1 MGVVIADCGSGDRPG
16 DCCCSTRLEAASTK
30 HVGTSTLLRRLELLH
45 QREGAWSKAVSWVF
59 SFWLQPCCPGIRL
72 PVAVSHRCGELPLL
86 HLHPM
91 FIQGQLEPHFGHS
104 PFGIGCI
111 AMPSPEL
118 VCSLLLGTDAF
129 A

>member
-1 MGVVIADCGSGDRPG
+1 M
-16 DCCCSTRLEAASTK
+16 AAPEGRSLVQGCELGFLFLAPALLPR
-30 HVGTSTLLRRLELLH
+30 HTS
-45 QREGAWSKAVSWVF
+45 
-59 SFWLQPCCPGIRL
+59 

-91 FIQGQLEPHFGHS
+91 FIQGQLEPHFSHS

-111 AMPSPEL
+111 PMPSPEL